1 MVLINI
7 DNAHQPWYNL
17 ISNTEGRDMMRR
29 SIVRV
34 TKESLTK
41 RINELSER
49 AYLHGAHQPDKVFRA
64 MKKDE
69 VVANYRRLCNAIE
82 YLQAETDAYIEYEV
96 EERCKKSVDAAE
108 KYEKMYIEL
117 REENNRLQAQIEYL
131 KKNRRKEGGGR
142 PPKYTDDDV
151 KAVKADHAEGL
162 SIRTIAE
169 KRKMSTR
176 TVQKLLHK

>member
-1 MVLINI
+1 M
-7 DNAHQPWYNL
+7 
-17 ISNTEGRDMMRR
+17 
-29 SIVRV
+29 VRV

-41 RINELSER
+41 RMNELSEG
-49 AYLHGAHQPDKVFRA
+49 AYLHGANQPDRAFRA

-69 VVANYRRLCNAIE
+69 VVANYRRLCSAIE
-82 YLQAETDAYIEYEV
+82 YLQAETDAYIAFEV
-96 EERCKKSVDAAE
+96 EERCKKAVDAAE

-117 REENNRLQAQIEYL
+117 REENNHLQTQIDYL

-142 PPKYTDDDV
+142 PQKYTNDDV
-151 KAVKADHAEGL
+151 SAVKADHAQGL
-162 SIRTIAE
+162 SIRVIAE